1 MDNLQI
7 FTLRLNELL
16 SDKNMSAYALT
27 RALDIPH
34 STAQA
39 WFVGKSFPTVDYLIK
54 LAKFFN
60 CSIDYLVGITN
71 Y

>member
-1 MDNLQI
+1 MDYLTI
-7 FTLRLNELL
+7 FSTRLNDLL
-16 SDKNMSAYALT
+16 TDSGLTAYALT
-27 RALDIPH
+27 KQLNIPH

-39 WFVGKSFPTVDYLIK
+39 WFVGKSFPNVEYLIR

-60 CSIDYLVGITN
+60 CSIDYLVGVSD